1 MQRFTNQK
9 PLEHEYNQL
18 LERLEREEGDLAEF
32 NTQRA
37 KVMQQSE
44 ERYRSIFDQ
53 SPVGVYIFDKEFKI
67 TQWNERIIQIL
78 GSSYDRIVGLDTKQ
92 IKDQNLIPAMRKALT
107 GEFCNEER
115 LYEATDSAAK
125 LWLSLSLSPLRDA
138 DGNVVGGMAVVEDVT
153 ERKQVEEKLR
163 TSEERFRL
171 LLEGVKDYAIF
182 MLDPDGYVVSWN
194 EGAERIKG
202 YKAEEII
209 GKHFSIFYPEEEVEH
224 HKPHQ
229 ELDIAAVK
237 GRCEDEG
244 WRVRKDGSKF
254 WANVVI
260 TVQRDEYGNLRGFSE
275 VTRDITECNIAV
287 ERMREQVTLLDKAQ
301 DAIIAQDL
309 EHRIIFWNKGAENL
323 YGWTVKEAISKKNY
337 ELLYK
342 RGSFQFIEAYRNV
355 IEKGEW
361 MGELHHVDKRGEEI
375 IVESR
380 WTLVRDSEGNP
391 KSVLVIDTNVTERK
405 KLEAQF
411 LRAQRMES
419 VGTLA
424 SGIAH
429 DLNNILSPIM
439 MSLQIL
445 RKKLT
450 DQNSQ
455 RLLNTLETSA
465 QRGADLI
472 RQVLSFARGPEGSRT
487 VLQLRYIISE
497 IEKILRETFPKSIE
511 IRTDIPKDLW
521 AISGDPTQ
529 LHQVF
534 MNLCVNARDA
544 ISNSGK
550 LSISAEN
557 IYLDEDSERTNIDA
571 NVGPYVLI
579 AVSDTGTGIS
589 PEIMDKIFEPF
600 FTTKE
605 PGKGTGLGLSA
616 AFGIV
621 KGHGG
626 FINVHADDGKG
637 TQFKVYLPA
646 IETNETRKLEEKEPE
661 PPSGR
666 GELILV
672 VDDESSLRDVM
683 RVILERNGYR
693 VITANDGAE
702 AIASYVQHGGEVK
715 AVIIDMVMPI
725 MDGPACVKA
734 LHRIDPKVKIIAAS
748 GLMEKDKLAEI
759 TGLEVEAF
767 LSKPYRAYNLLTTL
781 CRVLNDGNEVAGDL
795 GIIS

>member
-1 MQRFTNQK
+1 LQRLTDRK
-9 PLEHEYNQL
+9 KSEHGCDQL
-18 LERLEREEGDLAEF
+18 LENRLADLD
-32 NTQRA
+32 TQQA
-37 KVMQQSE
+37 DALHQSE
-44 ERYRSIFDQ
+44 GCYKALFDQ
-53 SPVGVYIFDKEFKI
+53 LPVGVYMYDRELKI
-67 TQWNERIIQIL
+67 VQYNDRVTQALET
-78 GSSYDRIVGLDTKQ
+78 SYDRIVGLDMKEL
-92 IKDQNLIPAMRKALT
+92 KDQCLVSAMRKALE
-107 GEFCNEER
+107 GEFCHEER
-115 LYEATDSAAK
+115 FYEPTDGSAG
-125 LWLSLSLSPLRDA
+125 LWLSLSFSPMHGA

-153 ERKQVEEKLR
+153 ERKQAEEKLR
-163 TSEERFRL
+163 ESERRFRL
-171 LLEGVKDYAIF
+171 LVESVKDYAIF
-182 MLDPDGYVVSWN
+182 MMDTDGFIVSWN
-194 EGAERIKG
+194 AGVEHIMG
-202 YKAEEII
+202 YKSEEII
-209 GKHFSIFYPEEEVEH
+209 GKHFSTFYPEEDIEH
-224 HKPHQ
+224 GRLQHN
-229 ELDIAAVK
+229 LGIAVAE
-237 GRCEDEG
+237 GRYEDEG

-260 TVQRDEYGNLRGFSE
+260 TALRDEHGNLRGFSE
-275 VTRDITECNIAV
+275 MTRDTTERNAAEEQI
-287 ERMREQVTLLDKAQ
+287 REQATLLDKAQ

-323 YGWTVKEAISKKNY
+323 YGWTAKEAIGKKNN

-342 RGSFQFIEAYRNV
+342 RGSFEFIEAYRSV

-361 MGELHHVDKRGEEI
+361 MGELHHVNKKGEEV

-380 WTLVRDSEGNP
+380 WTLVRDNGGNP
-391 KSVLVIDTNVTERK
+391 KSVLVIDTNIMERK

-439 MSLQIL
+439 MVLQLL

-450 DQNSQ
+450 DENS
-455 RLLNTLETSA
+455 RELLDMLDMSA

-487 VLQLRYIISE
+487 ILQLRYIISE
-497 IEKILRETFPKSIE
+497 IERILRETFPRSIE
-511 IRTDIPKDLW
+511 IDTDIPKDLW

-544 ISNSGK
+544 ISSSGR

-557 IYLDEDSERTNIDA
+557 IFMDEEGTRTNIDA
-571 NVGPYVLI
+571 NIGPYVVI
-579 AVSDTGTGIS
+579 TVSDTGTGIP
-589 PEIMDKIFEPF
+589 PEIMGRIFEPF

-626 FINVHADDGKG
+626 FINVHSDIGKG

-646 IETNETRKLEEKEPE
+646 IETNERRKSEAREPE

-666 GELILV
+666 GESILV
-672 VDDESSLRDVM
+672 VDDEASLREVM
-683 RVILERNGYR
+683 KVILERNGYR
-693 VITANDGAE
+693 VITASDGAE
-702 AIASYVQHGGEVK
+702 AIASYVQNGAEIK
-715 AVIIDMVMPI
+715 AVIMDMVMPI
-725 MDGPACVKA
+725 MDGPASIKA
-734 LHRIDPKVKIIAAS
+734 LHKINPEVKIIAAS
-748 GLMEKDKLAEI
+748 GLMERDKLAEI
-759 TGLEVEAF
+759 TGIEVEAF
-767 LSKPYRAYNLLTTL
+767 LSKPYKAYNLLTTL
-781 CRVLNDGNEVAGDL
+781 YKVLNGDNGAGGD
-795 GIIS
+795 